1 MPARL
6 RSHPQNGFNLVELL
20 ITLAVLSV
28 VLASFT
34 RIMGTE
40 AKLSTQTGRNLA
52 IQDSLSQASDL
63 MRREIAMASR
73 VSTNASDLTLPSNST
88 CKTLPAPKLVLIGPN
103 NAWQIS
109 YGLNLKTDSPSDLVN
124 DWFGPGRLIRCGPPY
139 SASGGPTGKG
149 GLNTGTGGT
158 IAKTVVLDRLI
169 DNSTAFSVS
178 TGTGRGVN
186 QSTSITLKLQNDQGT
201 QISSSFQ
208 TSITANSIYDTPN
221 YPGVSCPPTDSYK
234 CNDGTDERDNYV
246 IPSSLTTALT
256 ITGDQ
261 SKEVAVY
268 LPSVYSPSAFSGTCT
283 TTTCTIGKFTLKDVS
298 LLIFTDKEIRPTLKK
313 SGFP

>member
-1 MPARL
+1 MPARF

-20 ITLAVLSV
+20 IAMAALVV

-40 AKLSTQTGRNLA
+40 AKLSTLTGRNLG

-63 MRREIAMASR
+63 MRREVAMASR
-73 VSTNASDLTLPSNST
+73 VSTNASDLTLPSTST

-139 SASGGPTGKG
+139 STD
-149 GLNTGTGGT
+149 GLNTGGT
-158 IAKTVVLDRLI
+158 IAKTVVLDRLV
-169 DNSTAFSVS
+169 DNGTAFSLS
-178 TGTGRGVN
+178 PSTMTGTE
-186 QSTSITLKLQNDQGT
+186 QSVSITLKLQNDQGT

-208 TSITANSIYDTPN
+208 TIIAGNSLYDTPACDQSS
-221 YPGVSCPPTDSYK
+221 GYK
-234 CNDGTDERDNYV
+234 CTSTEERETYI
-246 IPSSLTTALT
+246 IPSTWTGSPK
-256 ITGDQ
+256 ITGDA
-261 SKEVAVY
+261 SKEVAIY
-268 LPSVYSPSAFSGTCT
+268 LPFTKITYTFSNTCT
-283 TTTCTIGKFTLKDVS
+283 TKSCTVSSAAGGTVSNFTMENAS
-298 LLIFTDKEIRPTLKK
+298 LLVFADQEIRLP
-313 SGFP
+313 PP